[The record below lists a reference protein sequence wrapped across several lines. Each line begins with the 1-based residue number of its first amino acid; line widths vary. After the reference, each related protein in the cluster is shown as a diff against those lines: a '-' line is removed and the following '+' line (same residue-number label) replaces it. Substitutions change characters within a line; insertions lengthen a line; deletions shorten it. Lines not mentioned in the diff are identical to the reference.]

1 MAEIQKA
8 DLPTRRRLITVL
20 IVLALGGFLVI
31 FAFEQNKTA
40 LFNWVLTGPTQTALR
55 VKIMLWLICAVLEIP
70 LLGIAIF
77 TWKMA
82 DRILI
87 AERFPPPG
95 MPVIR
100 ETIVQVGQRAR
111 RRGRLLQAFAVV
123 FVLLAVTTL
132 ALFWHFTFVFDH
144 VA

>member
-40 LFNWVLTGPTQTALR
+40 LFNWVLADPTQKATR
-55 VKIMLWLICAVLEIP
+55 VKTMLWLACAFMESP
-70 LLGIAIF
+70 LLGVALF

-82 DRILI
+82 ERVLV

-95 MPVIR
+95 IPVIR
-100 ETIVQVGQRAR
+100 DTIVQVGQRAR
-111 RRGRLLQAFAVV
+111 HRGRLLQAVAVV
-123 FVLLAVTTL
+123 FVLLAVITL

>member
-8 DLPTRRRLITVL
+8 DLPTRRRLITVF
-20 IVLALGGFLVI
+20 IVLVLGGLSVI

-55 VKIMLWLICAVLEIP
+55 VKIMLWLICAFLEIP

-82 DRILI
+82 DRILV

-95 MPVIR
+95 IPVIR
-100 ETIVQVGQRAR
+100 DTVVQEGQPAR
-111 RRGRLLQAFAVV
+111 HRGRLYRVFAIV
-123 FVLLAVTTL
+123 FVLLAFITL
-132 ALFWHFTFVFDH
+132 ILFWCFTVVFNH

>member
-8 DLPTRRRLITVL
+8 DLPTRRRLITLL

-31 FAFEQNKTA
+31 FAFEQNKKA
-40 LFNWVLTGPTQTALR
+40 LFNWVLADPTQTASR
-55 VKIMLWLICAVLEIP
+55 VKIMLWLICAFMEIP
-70 LLGIAIF
+70 LLGAALF

-82 DRILI
+82 ERILV

-100 ETIVQVGQRAR
+100 DTIVQEGQRAR
-111 RRGRLLQAFAVV
+111 HRGRLCRVFAIV
-123 FVLLAVTTL
+123 FVLLAVITL
-132 ALFWHFTFVFDH
+132 ALF
-144 VA
+144 